1 MFKVILYI
9 YFNAGG
15 KVEKKLSF
23 FSKSENRGSFFAR
36 IASLYPGSDKRYRLI
51 KKAYD
56 IAKDAFREKYRE
68 SGERYFEHLRCV
80 ALILIDMLYVYR
92 HLDAH
97 ILICAALLHDIVEDI
112 PSWTIERVREEFG
125 EEVAKL
131 VDWLTKR
138 NAKEYHERF
147 IRAPR
152 SFFLI
157 KLADRL
163 HNMLT
168 IWSCPRA
175 KILRKIEETEKYY
188 LPFAEQHLILA
199 RELHEAVAQ
208 AKLYSKEKME

>member
-1 MFKVILYI
+1 LYI

-23 FSKSENRGSFFAR
+23 FSQSENRGSFFAR
-36 IASLYPGSDKRYRLI
+36 IGSLYPESDKRYCLI

-56 IAKDAFREKYRE
+56 TAKDAFRKKYRE

-80 ALILIDMLYVYR
+80 ALIQIDMLYIY
-92 HLDAH
+92 HHPDAY
-97 ILICAALLHDIVEDI
+97 ILNGAALLHDIVEDI
-112 PSWTIERVREEFG
+112 PSWPIERVREEFG
-125 EEVAKL
+125 EKVAEL

-138 NAKEYHERF
+138 NEKEYHERF
-147 IRAPR
+147 INAPR
-152 SFFLI
+152 NFFLV
-157 KLADRL
+157 KLPDRL

-168 IWSCPRA
+168 IWSCSRE

-208 AKLYSKEKME
+208 AKLYAQEKKE

>member
-1 MFKVILYI
+1 L
-9 YFNAGG
+9 
-15 KVEKKLSF
+15 KKRLSY
-23 FSKSENRGSFFAR
+23 FSKAENRESFFAR
-36 IASLYPGSDKRYRLI
+36 IASLYPESDNRYLLI
-51 KKAYD
+51 KKAYNT
-56 IAKDAFREKYRE
+56 AKDAFCGECRE

-80 ALILIDMLYVYR
+80 ALILIDTLYVYR
-92 HLDAH
+92 HSDAY

-112 PSWTIERVREEFG
+112 PSWTITRVREEFG
-125 EEVAKL
+125 EEVAEL

-147 IRAPR
+147 INAPR
-152 SFFLI
+152 NFFLV
-157 KLADRL
+157 KLPDRL
-163 HNMLT
+163 HNLLT

-208 AKLYSKEKME
+208 AKVYAQ